1 MTSKEQ
7 PRIEMRPFAAADFPA
22 VRALYRKVW
31 HGEARDERYDR
42 MRFVETMDGVC
53 PGVVAMD
60 GETCA
65 GFYMIWPM
73 TLCVGATLVPAG
85 QSIDTMTSLD
95 YQGQGIFTRLARAT
109 YELAAQRGIQ
119 VLIGAPN
126 AASYPGFMRRLSW
139 AHPCEIITYVR
150 PLSLSG
156 AVPFGAA
163 LTPAARLLPLAG
175 EAGVETREEAPAG
188 EALAAFLAAI
198 PAERGI
204 WRVRRTAQWYAFRY
218 QPAGK
223 FDYRWVSVY
232 RDGALAGLAIWGMP
246 LAPDGRLVRANLVE
260 LVGLDA
266 AARRAAAAGA
276 VRAARA
282 AGAHVIAA
290 ATTSKPLAAPLRSN
304 GFLRYRSG
312 PLIARTLGPQSFD
325 ANPFGAGSWG
335 LFGADFDFV

>member
-1 MTSKEQ
+1 MTSREQ
-7 PRIEMRPFAAADFPA
+7 PGIEIRPFAAADFPT

-31 HGEARDERYDR
+31 HGEIRDERYDR
-42 MRFVETMDGVC
+42 MRFVGGINGSTIAS
-53 PGVVAMD
+53 VAMD
-60 GETCA
+60 GARCV
-65 GFYMIWPM
+65 GFFMLWPM
-73 TLCVGATLVPAG
+73 TLTDGSRAVAAG
-85 QSIDTMTSLD
+85 QAMDVMTD
-95 YQGQGIFTRLARAT
+95 PGCQGRGIFPRLAKAT
-109 YELAAQRGIQ
+109 CDTAAQKRLQ
-119 VLIGAPN
+119 VLFGVPN
-126 AASYPGFMRRLSW
+126 ALIFPGYIKRLSW
-139 AHPCEIITYVR
+139 AVPCKITTYVR

-156 AVPFGAA
+156 VVPLGAA
-163 LTPAARLLPLAG
+163 LTPAVRLLPLAG

-198 PAERGI
+198 PVERGI

-218 QPAGK
+218 QAAGK
-223 FDYRWVSVY
+223 FDYRWVSIY
-232 RDGALAGLAIWGMP
+232 REGALAGLAIWGMP
-246 LAPDGRLVRANLVE
+246 LASDGRLVRANLVE

-304 GFLRYRSG
+304 GFFRYRSG
-312 PLIARTLGPQSFD
+312 PLIARTLGPESFD
-325 ANPFGAGSWG
+325 ANPFDAGSWG